1 MVGTKREPSFQFPNI
16 PPQGISVDLSFR
28 KFHHPLHVLLIPPYK
43 IWSKT
48 QECNTVSSIIL
59 VRKGENVKGIT
70 KKNE

>member
-48 QECNTVSSIIL
+48 QDCNTVSSVIV
-59 VRKGENVKGIT
+59 VRKGRVHEDIAN
-70 KKNE
+70 KN